1 MSMVRRTVYFEEKYG
16 VNINEFK
23 SIEEV
28 DACIEKKTG
37 AKLNVVS
44 ASSGMVDRAGNV
56 LNVRSYDID
65 GLLDMALR

>member
-1 MSMVRRTVYFEEKYG
+1 VRRSVYFEEKYG

-23 SIEEV
+23 SIDEV

-44 ASSGMVDRAGNV
+44 AFSSTVDRAGNV
-56 LNVRSYDID
+56 LNVRIYNID
-65 GLLDMALR
+65 GLLDMALG